1 MFLLALAGCVRES
14 LEPVEE
20 IKRENKVHITLNTEV
35 PETKVTF
42 GDADQL
48 IWEAMDSVTLLI
60 GDDSS
65 RKTRAEG
72 NNSIAAKLTAA
83 GEGVFEGIVDL
94 GEFSRD
100 SIQAAIYPYNAEHH
114 YRRSVDGDGD
124 TYRICMMVGGKKDK
138 KGNFT
143 QVQKSNNVLHGENI
157 TLYSCIK
164 TDYMK
169 DHPNQSFK
177 YGGNY
182 LLDDVKFEW
191 GSSLI
196 RFNIYGKYPQ
206 MDSTEVFKSLVLHPK
221 MANLAGIQEYING
234 HVVAQGKPSRAGV
247 YTIGET
253 TSAENTITV
262 SLDEPLTIA
271 DKTQE
276 DGIKVFMSLIP
287 RGEITFPAEASVRVY
302 TDRWFYSVPLEGIT
316 VNLERGKVRMIA
328 LDMSK
333 ATSPEKTYYQTTAI
347 DSTGVE
353 VAGQWTDVLPSGPFT
368 KLAVKGGLREET
380 LLQIADLLS
389 SMDPAVDLDLSE
401 SEYETAEFPNF
412 FAGTTV
418 NDKYEGLKSIKFPHN
433 IVKIADNAFAYCGD
447 LESVDLSTVKEIG
460 ATVFQY
466 SGLKTVTVP
475 SNITYIGNGAFQYL
489 EHLKEVYYNPVIDWT
504 GYTASELADVFRTFN
519 NRNKTWGNKVWNN
532 SSKEMKFTVG
542 PNVTKLTG
550 YFFDTNAM
558 LTDLTIEAN
567 NIDLVFQWAIRAFN
581 IRRIEFKGSV
591 PAATSGGL
599 GTGFADELNDY
610 EGSIIVPEGKLM
622 EFADNAVILGIL
634 GTGKYMIRES
644 GKEDDVQ
651 DVDYL
656 TDDNTEWSKTIPSR
670 FEKLYVKTSG
680 DNYIGISEL
689 ISIKNAISAQS
700 NPVELDMSQA
710 TYMSSTFSSLLKG
723 VVKLKSIKFPSNV
736 TAIAEAAFANCTELR
751 EVDLTGITKIDRQ
764 AFRYSG
770 LKTLNI
776 PSSVDTIGN
785 EAFAYLK
792 DVESIYYNATPSG
805 HYTSGTTGYKILC
818 NRDKEWTN
826 SDWNNR
832 ERPVTITIGPDVK
845 EIPAYFFDTNARLT
859 TLIIEAGT
867 GIKFWDQWAI
877 RAFNIERIEFK
888 GDAPT
893 CEALGQGANFAAQL
907 TDKEGVIV
915 CPVGRYDEFAASAF
929 VQNILGSGKYRL
941 RELGDEDNMVDP
953 VTVVEYSADNSTWSE
968 TIPASFSTLYVKTS
982 DGSLTAT
989 HMDEIKAAV
998 DAQSGPV
1005 TLDMSAAKYVSKAF
1019 PETFTATADAPDTK
1033 LTAIKFPYNVEEISA
1048 NAFKYY
1054 TALESIDLSQIKVI
1068 GGVAFQYSGLKTVT
1082 IPANVTKIGSMAFS
1096 YLKNLTEVYYNPT
1109 IDWSQYTV
1117 QDITNNNRHLSN
1129 RSTDWSNADWNN
1141 SDNPTK
1147 ITFGPNVT
1155 LVTGYFFDSNAKV
1168 TELIVEGDN
1177 LQFVWQWAIRAR
1189 NIKRIEFKGVLPTWS
1204 NHHSPGMGGDF
1215 ATELGEKEGVIV
1227 VPDKYLVEA
1236 FENDVVKS
1244 LLNTGKYRLRQASN
1258 EFDVNDPVL
1267 PSAKLEYSVDGLSYT
1282 STIPASFSTLYV
1294 KDLTSEFMDAE
1305 QLTPI
1310 KTAIDA
1316 QSEPVSLDLSGVRYE
1331 ATSFPAI
1338 FAGTADAPYTKL
1350 KSIKFPSNVNEV
1362 EAKAFAYCSALE
1374 SADLAQ
1380 ITSYGDECFR
1390 NTGLKSLRLDN
1401 NVKRLG
1407 SKAFYNCFNLAEVYY
1422 NPTDS
1427 RLDNWGETNR
1437 VNYYSFAFEDGYREN
1452 HTTDLVF
1459 TVGPDTRLGRYMLDG
1474 NANLTEVIFYNGNRQ
1489 HQQSIRNVH
1498 YLSSVVI
1505 KNAEGLIH
1513 YKGGSGFVPLGDMV
1527 DASVTK
1533 TVTVPKGCLAKYTE
1547 NTRNADDSK
1556 NDNCE
1561 FYEAFTGQ
1569 GFTFVEA
1576 TE

>member
-1 MFLLALAGCVRES
+1 MKRPLSILGRMLCASMLVSAFLL
-14 LEPVEE
+14 
-20 IKRENKVHITLNTEV
+20 NTSC
-35 PETKVTF
+35 
-42 GDADQL
+42 
-48 IWEAMDSVTLLI
+48 MD
-60 GDDSS
+60 
-65 RKTRAEG
+65 
-72 NNSIAAKLTAA
+72 
-83 GEGVFEGIVDL
+83 
-94 GEFSRD
+94 
-100 SIQAAIYPYNAEHH
+100 
-114 YRRSVDGDGD
+114 
-124 TYRICMMVGGKKDK
+124 
-138 KGNFT
+138 
-143 QVQKSNNVLHGENI
+143 
-157 TLYSCIK
+157 IK
-164 TDYMK
+164 TDVEDLK
-169 DHPNQSFK
+169 NR
-177 YGGNY
+177 
-182 LLDDVKFEW
+182 LDA
-191 GSSLI
+191 L
-196 RFNIYGKYPQ
+196 
-206 MDSTEVFKSLVLHPK
+206 DSTTIATINEQISAIGASISDLKDVDVAINNVIDTLERKFRDEHDAAVSEMEAKMYVMQATLLKLKEKEDSLVQKISDLQIYVDEGLTKNKDWANATFATLEQYSSVQEELSAIRILIDKVKDDISVECDEAIRSSISSSEAGMKSWVNDILADGYYDIATIDSKLSVMSQSLGETDAELHALIEDQRK
-221 MANLAGIQEYING
+221 ALEKAQYALSLEYKDYIAAAVAAGGIIDDAIAEKIGIAQDNLQLQIDNIINKLQDIEIRTGKLEENFANLIQ
-234 HVVAQGKPSRAGV
+234 
-247 YTIGET
+247 
-253 TSAENTITV
+253 
-262 SLDEPLTIA
+262 
-271 DKTQE
+271 
-276 DGIKVFMSLIP
+276 
-287 RGEITFPAEASVRVY
+287 SVRY
-302 TDRWFYSVPLEGIT
+302 IPKYK
-316 VNLERGKVRMIA
+316 GKIA
-328 LDMSK
+328 LMSK
-333 ATSPEKTYYQTTAI
+333 E
-347 DSTGVE
+347 
-353 VAGQWTDVLPSGPFT
+353 
-368 KLAVKGGLREET
+368 
-380 LLQIADLLS
+380 
-389 SMDPAVDLDLSE
+389 
-401 SEYETAEFPNF
+401 
-412 FAGTTV
+412 
-418 NDKYEGLKSIKFPHN
+418 
-433 IVKIADNAFAYCGD
+433 
-447 LESVDLSTVKEIG
+447 
-460 ATVFQY
+460 
-466 SGLKTVTVP
+466 LKTVTLDFLVSP
-475 SNITYIGNGAFQYL
+475 SRLASSIASAWQSENG
-489 EHLKEVYYNPVIDWT
+489 
-504 GYTASELADVFRTFN
+504 
-519 NRNKTWGNKVWNN
+519 
-532 SSKEMKFTVG
+532 M
-542 PNVTKLTG
+542 LTG
-550 YFFDTNAM
+550 YLRYT
-558 LTDLTIEAN
+558 
-567 NIDLVFQWAIRAFN
+567 
-581 IRRIEFKGSV
+581 
-591 PAATSGGL
+591 
-599 GTGFADELNDY
+599 DELPTKAVDAAVRLNVISV
-610 EGSIIVPEGKLM
+610 EGTSEGMLS
-622 EFADNAVILGIL
+622 VRL
-634 GTGKYMIRES
+634 
-644 GKEDDVQ
+644 KECSSAPIDDAFFR
-651 DVDYL
+651 
-656 TDDNTEWSKTIPSR
+656 NER
-670 FEKLYVKTSG
+670 G
-680 DNYIGISEL
+680 
-689 ISIKNAISAQS
+689 
-700 NPVELDMSQA
+700 
-710 TYMSSTFSSLLKG
+710 
-723 VVKLKSIKFPSNV
+723 
-736 TAIAEAAFANCTELR
+736 AIAY
-751 EVDLTGITKIDRQ
+751 VVISDGINDVASEIVEIQ
-764 AFRYSG
+764 AR
-770 LKTLNI
+770 
-776 PSSVDTIGN
+776 
-785 EAFAYLK
+785 
-792 DVESIYYNATPSG
+792 
-805 HYTSGTTGYKILC
+805 
-818 NRDKEWTN
+818 
-826 SDWNNR
+826 
-832 ERPVTITIGPDVK
+832 
-845 EIPAYFFDTNARLT
+845 
-859 TLIIEAGT
+859 
-867 GIKFWDQWAI
+867 GIVF
-877 RAFNIERIEFK
+877 
-888 GDAPT
+888 
-893 CEALGQGANFAAQL
+893 
-907 TDKEGVIV
+907 
-915 CPVGRYDEFAASAF
+915 
-929 VQNILGSGKYRL
+929 
-941 RELGDEDNMVDP
+941 
-953 VTVVEYSADNSTWSE
+953 SADNSTWSE

-1177 LQFVWQWAIRAR
+1177 LQFVYQWAIRAR

-1227 VPDKYLVEA
+1227 VPDKYLAEA

-1267 PSAKLEYSVDGLSYT
+1267 PSAKLEYSADGLSYT
-1282 STIPASFSTLYV
+1282 STIPATFSTLYV
-1294 KDLTSEFMDAE
+1294 KALTSGFMDAE

-1316 QSEPVSLDLSGVRYE
+1316 QSEPVSLDLSGVKYE

-1362 EAKAFAYCSALE
+1362 EAKAFAYCSVLE

-1437 VNYYSFAFEDGYREN
+1437 VNYYSFAFEEGYREN

-1513 YKGGSGFVPLGDMV
+1513 YKGGSGFKPLGDMV

-1547 NTRNADDSK
+1547 DTYKADGTK

-1561 FYEAFTGQ
+1561 FYEAFTDQ